1 MSLSWNADTIKNYFV
16 CSYEHL
22 KIGSPTY
29 DFYQSVEDY
38 TCFNLGITNKENYLE
53 HASQTIKFDRI
64 TVFNRIFVQSETLV
78 FIACKSAVTS
88 RTLAASTYY
97 CDF

>member
-1 MSLSWNADTIKNYFV
+1 
-16 CSYEHL
+16 
-22 KIGSPTY
+22 
-29 DFYQSVEDY
+29 VEDY

-53 HASQTIKFDRI
+53 HASQTIRKFDRI

-88 RTLAASTYY
+88 RTLAAAPIAIVT
-97 CDF
+97 FN